1 MKIFFKKDCA
11 NNRERPRGPSAGNR
25 QTVASPDKGILK
37 DKKKWAIKTRRG
49 KEETR
54 ASEASLSGAHTVR
67 SLPTKG
73 EAAGAWGRERG
84 AGEAQGMF
92 RAPKLLCPML

>member
-1 MKIFFKKDCA
+1 MGYQDT
-11 NNRERPRGPSAGNR
+11 EGQGGD
-25 QTVASPDKGILK
+25 T
-37 DKKKWAIKTRRG
+37 
-49 KEETR
+49 

-73 EAAGAWGRERG
+73 DTAGAWGRKRG

>member
-1 MKIFFKKDCA
+1 MGCQVTEGQGGDT
-11 NNRERPRGPSAGNR
+11 G
-25 QTVASPDKGILK
+25 
-37 DKKKWAIKTRRG
+37 
-49 KEETR
+49 
-54 ASEASLSGAHTVR
+54 SEASLSGAHTVR

-73 EAAGAWGRERG
+73 DAARVWGRERG